1 MKGCGYGQD
10 IGKVF
15 SHHTHKQLS
24 RTMREGSYS
33 LGDYTSGTGVGLSLE
48 YVLFAHLNCHLH
60 NDILTLT
67 PCN

>member
-10 IGKVF
+10 IGRAL
-15 SHHTHKQLS
+15 SHYTHKPLY
-24 RTMREGSYS
+24 RTMGEGSYS

-48 YVLFAHLNCHLH
+48 YVLFALLNCYLH
-60 NDILTLT
+60 KDILTLT

>member
-10 IGKVF
+10 LGRAL
-15 SHHTHKQLS
+15 SYYTHKPLY

-48 YVLFAHLNCHLH
+48 YVLFALLNCHLH